1 MKHQF
6 PAYFLCV
13 VILFFF
19 NACASINKPFY
30 SREAAN
36 WKTVMPPDTSQI
48 KYTVFL
54 IGDVGAPNKE
64 PLEPSLK
71 LLQSQMQVAGARSAT
86 IFLGDNIYSYGLTEA
101 GSPGRKTDEERLTT
115 QLNLFKGY
123 KGEKYMIAGNH
134 DWAQGLPGGL
144 RSVIRQEVF
153 VEEYLKDTTFVSGG
167 DFFVPDEGCPGP
179 YEVFL

>member
-1 MKHQF
+1 MKHRYLAHF
-6 PAYFLCV
+6 FCV
-13 VILFFF
+13 VVLFFF

-30 SREAAN
+30 SQEVAN
-36 WKTVMPPDTSQI
+36 WKTVTPPDSSQL

-71 LLQSQMQVAGARSAT
+71 LLESQMQVAGANSAT

-101 GSPGRKTDEERLTT
+101 GSPGRKTDEERLIT
-115 QLNLFKGY
+115 QLDRFKGY
-123 KGEKYMIAGNH
+123 KGEKYMIPGNH

-153 VEEYLKDTTFVSGG
+153 VENYLKDSTFVSGG

-179 YEVFL
+179 YE